1 MPRWVA
7 IIIVGSLAVCVTCG
21 SLGFVFWRK
30 AQSSVSN
37 EIASVIATQVAD
49 NIGARALATGEIV
62 LTEDDL
68 DVNTFI
74 TLDGS
79 CGFNVTN
86 GDAEIYGV
94 TTEITPTGIRFGC
107 AGAMY
112 SAVPVILDG
121 RVQLTQFE
129 TSNVMMNFV
138 ISQDKLKK
146 GVEEGINSALAAKG
160 VTPTGLTLRNGSI
173 TILIEGAAL

>member
-1 MPRWVA
+1 MPRWVV
-7 IIIVGSLAVCVTCG
+7 IIIVGSLSVCVTCG
-21 SLGFVFWRK
+21 SLGFLFWRK

-49 NIGARALATGEIV
+49 NIGTRTLATGEIV

-86 GDAEIYGV
+86 GDAEIYGIK
-94 TTEITPTGIRFGC
+94 TEITPTEILFGC
-107 AGAMY
+107 AGARY
-112 SAVPVILDG
+112 SAVPVVSDS
-121 RVQLTQFE
+121 RVQLTEIE
-129 TSNVMMNFV
+129 TSSGVMDFAF
-138 ISQDKLKK
+138 SKDKLKK
-146 GVEEGINSALAAKG
+146 GVEEGINSALAAKE

-173 TILIEGAAL
+173 TILIEGAVL

>member
-1 MPRWVA
+1 MPRWVV
-7 IIIVGSLAVCVTCG
+7 IIIVGSLSVCVTCG
-21 SLGFVFWRK
+21 SLGFLFWRK

-49 NIGARALATGEIV
+49 NIGTRTLATGEIV

-86 GDAEIYGV
+86 GNPLWLRGGEV
-94 TTEITPTGIRFGC
+94 FGRSR
-107 AGAMY
+107 GFGQ
-112 SAVPVILDG
+112 P
-121 RVQLTQFE
+121 
-129 TSNVMMNFV
+129 
-138 ISQDKLKK
+138 
-146 GVEEGINSALAAKG
+146 
-160 VTPTGLTLRNGSI
+160 
-173 TILIEGAAL
+173 GAAHRNRNFERSDGLRLFERQTQKGCG